1 MEFTPE
7 LWQEILFLADWL
19 WENGQ
24 KAEGLRDIDL
34 FQDLSLNQ
42 IRILRMVQIMTIPLF
57 DNAVRPEGVSLKELA
72 ARLNVTAA
80 AASEMVDSLVNRG
93 LLVREPNPN
102 DRRAIRIHFSQ
113 TMLKRWTRVQET
125 LARLSRE
132 VCADL
137 PEEELHLLM
146 RTLAK
151 INGKL
156 RA

>member
-34 FQDLSLNQ
+34 FQELSLNQ

-80 AASEMVDSLVNRG
+80 AASEWWILWSTGDFWCG
-93 LLVREPNPN
+93 NPTPMTGGRSGSIFPRPCSN
-102 DRRAIRIHFSQ
+102 AGPGFR
-113 TMLKRWTRVQET
+113 KRWPVFPGKCVQI
-125 LARLSRE
+125 SRKKN
-132 VCADL
+132 C
-137 PEEELHLLM
+137 
-146 RTLAK
+146 TC
-151 INGKL
+151 
-156 RA
+156 